1 MNLPSRKHHPLS
13 RSIMKHGILSFLIS
27 LVMIPLPTVAQEEK
41 PDDFQPGMHE
51 ITLRVVPG
59 NDIEA
64 KQAT

>member
-1 MNLPSRKHHPLS
+1 
-13 RSIMKHGILSFLIS
+13 MKHGILSFLIS